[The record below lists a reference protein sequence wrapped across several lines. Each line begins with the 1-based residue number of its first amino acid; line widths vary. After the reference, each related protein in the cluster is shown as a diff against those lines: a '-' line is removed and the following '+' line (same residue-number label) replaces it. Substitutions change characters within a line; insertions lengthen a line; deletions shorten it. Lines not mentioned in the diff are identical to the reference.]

1 MRRGAGHFWP
11 YSAWEGC
18 VNGALASKLNVHIN
32 IVFIIVT
39 IIFLEFT
46 GTGKGQWPGEWGGPV
61 SGELL
66 YYVVYLKLS
75 RTGSKIN
82 EQAYRD
88 LMYPNASDRVGHAY
102 PEDDLLQIF
111 AAMPESEICQP
122 TQCT

>member
-1 MRRGAGHFWP
+1 MRHRAGHFWP
-11 YSAWEGC
+11 YSAWEAR

-66 YYVVYLKLS
+66 YVFSLVHLNCFSQNIMKV
-75 RTGSKIN
+75 RK
-82 EQAYRD
+82 
-88 LMYPNASDRVGHAY
+88 PV
-102 PEDDLLQIF
+102 
-111 AAMPESEICQP
+111 
-122 TQCT
+122 TQRG